1 MKLNKKEISDYV
13 QKFLKEDKSNDDIT
27 SKYFIGKK
35 QKARAY
41 FLTEENIV
49 LAGNNIVFYIFEKY
63 CKNFKLLSK
72 KDDGKKIKKK
82 TKILVFEGNA
92 RDILSI
98 ERTALNLLQHLSG
111 ISTLTSKYSKKIN
124 SSKSILLDTRK
135 TTPGLRT
142 LEKYA
147 TYIGG
152 AKNHRLNLAERFM
165 IKDNHLLLNS
175 KIFNKI
181 EKMKTNKKKDVIMEC
196 DNLYQVKKA
205 IILKINHILL
215 DNMNIKK
222 IKEARKLIGKS
233 AKIEVSGG
241 INLQNIEKISKIGVN
256 FISVG
261 TITQSAPAAKIS
273 LELKKI

>member
-72 KDDGKKIKKK
+72 KEDGKKIKKK

-135 TTPGLRT
+135 TTPGLRM

-205 IILKINHILL
+205 VILKINHILL

-222 IKEARKLIGKS
+222 IKEACKLIGKS